1 VWFHPKIGK
10 PEDAVQVVK
19 VCSTIFYI
27 FAAMQI
33 GVAFLIFAASPDVL
47 RYAGLSPDAIIN
59 YLATAIIIASVASA
73 LRNFNSRTAAILL
86 LLLSL
91 SIAATTIYNKQQKI
105 ASGNLFLAIVAIVTS
120 IEAIRATFVF
130 HGRIKETPT
139 TVAASPD
146 RPKADFV
153 SHPKGGVEST
163 AASAAASQPPKSY
176 DREKW
181 AALLKYDDEIAI
193 VAGRMSHLGQRWLD
207 ELAHAYLAL
216 NDKKYLD
223 RIEKKIYAD
232 AHAEAVRSR
241 L

>member
-1 VWFHPKIGK
+1 MAADYNVRKYVALP
-10 PEDAVQVVK
+10 PDAVVSYLFTGFVVGSLA
-19 VCSTIFYI
+19 ST
-27 FAAMQI
+27 
-33 GVAFLIFAASPDVL
+33 L
-47 RYAGLSPDAIIN
+47 RA
-59 YLATAIIIASVASA
+59 
-73 LRNFNSRTAAILL
+73 FNSRAAAILL

-91 SIAATTIYNKQQKI
+91 SIAATTVYYQAAHV
-105 ASGNLFLAIVAIVTS
+105 ASGNLYFALVAIVT
-120 IEAIRATFVF
+120 AITAVRATVAF
-130 HGRIKETPT
+130 HGRLKPAQAGKQPPDQTP
-139 TVAASPD
+139 
-146 RPKADFV
+146 RPAPDFV

-163 AASAAASQPPKSY
+163 AASAAAAQPPKPY